1 VATGRNRASGSG
13 RTGRPRPARP
23 PAGGRKASAR
33 ELALRVIRRVTEE
46 GAYSNLALAAEL
58 RRSSLPPRDRAFAA
72 DLVRGTLRRLLP
84 LDRAI
89 ASASSRPLAAVDPP
103 ALALLRLGAYQ
114 LLEAGVAPHAAVGE
128 TVALASGRHRGFV
141 NAVLRGL
148 ADHPPEPASDDD
160 DDAVSLRTGLS
171 PWAVGEL
178 RRLLP
183 PEEVEPAAH
192 ALGSPASLSLRVNR
206 CRTEPGR
213 VMAAL
218 RDAGLEPAPGRLH
231 PDAVLVAGGVVAE
244 FPGFAHGWFAV
255 QDQASML
262 VAAAAG
268 VRPGHRVLDAC
279 AGPGG
284 KATHLACLAQPG
296 GMVVAADVHPARS
309 ALVSRA
315 AGRLGVPVR
324 VLAQDA
330 RRPAVKAGFD
340 VALVDAP
347 CSGLGAARR
356 RPELLWR
363 PSKADLAHLAR
374 LQVAILSEVA
384 GLVRRGGRLVY
395 AVCTFPRAETD
406 AAVRAFLSKRPDFVA
421 DAVPG
426 PDGPAP
432 THRLW
437 PHRHGT
443 DAMFI
448 AGFRR
453 VGEEHRPAGRST

>member
-1 VATGRNRASGSG
+1 V
-13 RTGRPRPARP
+13 
-23 PAGGRKASAR
+23 
-33 ELALRVIRRVTEE
+33 ALRVIRRVTEE
-46 GAYSNLALAAEL
+46 GAYSNLALVAEL
-58 RRSSLPPRDRAFAA
+58 HRSSLAPRDRGFAA

-114 LLEAGVAPHAAVGE
+114 LLVASVAPHAAVGE

-141 NAVLRGL
+141 NAVLRRL
-148 ADHPPEPASDDD
+148 ALHPPDPPAGDT

-171 PWAVGEL
+171 PWAVAEL

-183 PEEVEPAAH
+183 PEEVVPAAH
-192 ALGSPASLSLRVNR
+192 ALGSPAPLSLRVNR
-206 CRTEPGR
+206 CRADHGR

-218 RDAGLEPAPGRLH
+218 RHAGLEPEPGRLH
-231 PDAVLVAGGVVAE
+231 PDAVRVAGGLVADL
-244 FPGFAHGWFAV
+244 PGFADGWFAV
-255 QDQASML
+255 QDEASL
-262 VAAAAG
+262 LVVAAAE

-284 KATHLACLAQPG
+284 KAAHLACLAQPG
-296 GMVVAADVHPARS
+296 GVVVAGDVHPARS
-309 ALVSRA
+309 ALVARA

-330 RRPAVKAGFD
+330 RRPAVEARFD

-363 PSKADLAHLAR
+363 PSKADLARLAR
-374 LQVAILSEVA
+374 LQVAILCEVS
-384 GLVRRGGRLVY
+384 GLVRPGGRLVY

-406 AAVRAFLSKRPDFVA
+406 AAVRAFLSKRSDFVA
-421 DAVPG
+421 EAVPG

-432 THRLW
+432 SHRLW

-453 VGEEHRPAGRST
+453 TKEEAPAGPTFDLEALPEALAEGPNHAA

>member
-268 VRPGHRVLDAC
+268 FARAIVCWTPARARGERRHIWPAWPSRAGWWWPRTSIPPGPPSCPGQPVAWGCRSECSLKMPVARRSRPGSMSRWSTLPARAWGRPG
-279 AGPGG
+279 AGPSS
-284 KATHLACLAQPG
+284 C
-296 GMVVAADVHPARS
+296 
-309 ALVSRA
+309 
-315 AGRLGVPVR
+315 GV
-324 VLAQDA
+324 
-330 RRPAVKAGFD
+330 
-340 VALVDAP
+340 
-347 CSGLGAARR
+347 RR
-356 RPELLWR
+356 RRTWR
-363 PSKADLAHLAR
+363 TSLASRWPS
-374 LQVAILSEVA
+374 
-384 GLVRRGGRLVY
+384 
-395 AVCTFPRAETD
+395 
-406 AAVRAFLSKRPDFVA
+406 
-421 DAVPG
+421 
-426 PDGPAP
+426 
-432 THRLW
+432 
-437 PHRHGT
+437 
-443 DAMFI
+443 
-448 AGFRR
+448 
-453 VGEEHRPAGRST
+453 